1 MVSKLRAKHA
11 RAVLAIL
18 MVSLA
23 PAGVIA
29 ETVYVKYRG
38 PLDLSN
44 LQCEWVTRSSLVQRL
59 CYDKGN
65 QYVVVSLQG
74 TYYHYCA
81 VPPAVVSQWLA
92 ADSMG
97 KYFNAAIKGRYD
109 CRVNPV
115 PPY

>member
-1 MVSKLRAKHA
+1 MSSKLGTKHIRAG
-11 RAVLAIL
+11 LIIL
-18 MVSLA
+18 MGGLA
-23 PAGVIA
+23 PASVVA

-81 VPPAVVSQWLA
+81 VPPSVVSQWRA

-109 CRVNPV
+109 GRVNPV
-115 PPY
+115 PAY